1 VAALLILASIDFNR
15 FPNFAD
21 KNPVSPDLAI
31 ALAFG
36 LISTM
41 IGLLGLFIGYLTLR
55 AMTLEISVSLSL
67 HYTTLAG
74 HKINTNEEST

>member
-1 VAALLILASIDFNR
+1 LKPAAALPILAPFDFNR
-15 FPNFAD
+15 FQNSAD

-41 IGLLGLFIGYLTLR
+41 IGLLGLFIGYLTWR
-55 AMTLEISVSLSL
+55 AMTLEIRKPIFL
-67 HYTTLAG
+67 YTTP
-74 HKINTNEEST
+74 H

>member
-1 VAALLILASIDFNR
+1 MKPAAALLILASVDFNR
-15 FPNFAD
+15 FQNSAD

-41 IGLLGLFIGYLTLR
+41 IGLLGLFIGYLTWR
-55 AMTLEISVSLSL
+55 AMTLEIRKPIFL
-67 HYTTLAG
+67 YTTP
-74 HKINTNEEST
+74 H

>member
-1 VAALLILASIDFNR
+1 MKPAAALLILASVDFNR

-41 IGLLGLFIGYLTLR
+41 IGLLGLFIGYLTWR
-55 AMTLEISVSLSL
+55 AMTLEIRKPIFL
-67 HYTTLAG
+67 YTTP
-74 HKINTNEEST
+74 H

>member
-1 VAALLILASIDFNR
+1 LKPAAALPILAPFDFNR
-15 FPNFAD
+15 FQNSAD

-41 IGLLGLFIGYLTLR
+41 TGLLGLLLGYLTLR
-55 AMTLEISVSLSL
+55 AMTLEISMSLSL

-74 HKINTNEEST
+74 HE